1 MTLPLTY
8 AAAAAAPS
16 AALLNSNYV
25 YVRRGGVL
33 PPLEPPYRGPYKVI
47 QAGEKTFRLA
57 IGGREEVVSVD
68 WLKPHLGL
76 APLLPAVPARR
87 GRPPLL
93 QPSSAPSSSADLA
106 SG

>member
-1 MTLPLTY
+1 
-8 AAAAAAPS
+8 
-16 AALLNSNYV
+16 
-25 YVRRGGVL
+25 
-33 PPLEPPYRGPYKVI
+33 VI
-47 QAGEKTFRLA
+47 QAGEKTFHLA

-68 WLKPHLGL
+68 RLKPHLGL

-93 QPSSAPSSSADLA
+93 QPGSAPSSSADLA